1 MAAIDEEVIH
11 ACENGDLP
19 KLRDWLS
26 RGGDPNQLDER
37 FGWGTGY
44 GLLHHIFDPWPHKR
58 NDHSEAAR
66 LLIAHGADVNLRARD
81 DAVTPLHL
89 CAFPGETD
97 LLLDLG
103 ADINAVDTFGCTP
116 LFNSTIVFKS
126 DNQKAAIAFARVLLR
141 RGADVFAEN
150 KQGYDVQFMAHS
162 DYHSDNELADFFA
175 AVKAAGGWK
184 PFIRA
189 PRVAL
194 ARLRLLCA
202 RGRARPPTARRDPIL
217 ARLFAAPPP
226 ASSNKRLA
234 SRQVHRP
241 LPNEIFWLV
250 LSFWRTDRD

>member
-1 MAAIDEEVIH
+1 MVALDDEVIS
-11 ACENGDLP
+11 AAENNDIP
-19 KLRDWLS
+19 TLRDWLS
-26 RGGDPNQLDER
+26 RGGDPNQLDVL
-37 FGWGTGY
+37 FGY

-126 DNQKAAIAFARVLLR
+126 DDQKAAIAFARLLLR
-141 RGADVFAEN
+141 RGADVFAES
-150 KQGYDVQFMAHS
+150 KHGYDVERMAH
-162 DYHSDNELADFFA
+162 DRHHRNNELADLFA

-194 ARLRLLCA
+194 ARLRLLCS